1 MAYPRSATL
10 PTLTFDISLKRPTA
24 PLGPLEVPTSANQMN
39 IKHAHA
45 AVISTILAFAGG
57 VDASV
62 GDPVGPL
69 QKIASDSSEMTFYS
83 SAGAAMDGRGNLVV
97 IWVEESFTTRISRIM
112 GQRLAPDGTRLG
124 NPFLVGPAPVLRK
137 QGDQPVPAVIAM
149 ADDGRFVVAWNSTA
163 GTGHTHV
170 RAFDADANPTTPDID
185 LALSIDGLQL
195 GPGVAIGPDGSFA
208 VTWAEEIQ
216 TGIPVAFTEIP
227 VLSAFRIRLQRFD
240 ANGHRHGLPI
250 EVATSFSDY
259 VANHSKNTLNH
270 EIGLTGVAIDD
281 DGVTSVVWTRSEIHH
296 HVTTTQLAAFDT
308 HGRRIG
314 PDVSIPDADYPSLAV
329 DRFGRRLVAFL
340 TGPHLQS
347 GVQRFDPSGAAASQR
362 VDNLG
367 PVISF
372 TPQIAVRP
380 DGDALLVVD
389 VGARDGARVLEL
401 DTGLNPAGPIEVMAA
416 KEQYPAQNCVPAAS
430 RASVYAVA
438 CTVSY
443 TAPRTSGST
452 SSASAPSRRGRMDS
466 SVAARQS
473 ACWAR
478 RFRRWAWARST

>member
-1 MAYPRSATL
+1 MS
-10 PTLTFDISLKRPTA
+10 
-24 PLGPLEVPTSANQMN
+24 

-45 AVISTILAFAGG
+45 AVVSTILAFAGG

-69 QKIASDSSEMTFYS
+69 QKIASDSSEMTVYA

-124 NPFLVGPAPVLRK
+124 NPFVVGPAPVLRK
-137 QGDQPVPAVIAM
+137 QGDQPEPAVIAM

-163 GTGHTHV
+163 GTGDTHV

-208 VTWAEEIQ
+208 VIWAEEIQ
-216 TGIPVAFTEIP
+216 TGIPIAFTEIP
-227 VLSAFRIRLQRFD
+227 VLGAFRIRLQRFD

-250 EVATSFSDY
+250 EVATAFCDY
-259 VANHSKNTLNH
+259 VANHSKNSLNH

-296 HVTTTQLAAFDT
+296 PATTTQLAAFDT

-329 DRFGRRLVAFL
+329 DRFGRRLVAFDS
-340 TGPHLQS
+340 TPNYVI
-347 GVQRFDPSGAAASQR
+347 GVRRFDPSGAASSQR
-362 VDNLG
+362 IDDLS
-367 PVISF
+367 PSIAIS
-372 TPQIAVRP
+372 PQIAVRP
-380 DGDALLVVD
+380 DGDALLVFGL
-389 VGARDGARVLEL
+389 GARDGARVQAL
-401 DTGLNPAGPIEVMAA
+401 DTALNPAGPIQAIGR
-416 KEQYPAQNCVPAAS
+416 KEHVPVESCVSAAS

-438 CTVSY
+438 CTVSFQDPPNVGVY
-443 TAPRTSGST
+443 VQRF
-452 SSASAPSRRGRMDS
+452 SAE
-466 SVAARQS
+466 
-473 ACWAR
+473 
-478 RFRRWAWARST
+478 